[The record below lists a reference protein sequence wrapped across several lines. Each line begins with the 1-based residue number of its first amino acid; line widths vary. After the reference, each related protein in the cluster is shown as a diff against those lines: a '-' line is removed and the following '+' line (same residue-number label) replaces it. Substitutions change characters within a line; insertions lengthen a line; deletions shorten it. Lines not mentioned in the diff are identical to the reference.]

1 MSFVKEKAIFSNIIN
16 VKTKSFHSF
25 FDCMQRKEK
34 KRKEKLIITLA
45 LVVCF
50 LLIFISLTPLFGVD
64 DPVFFL
70 IIAVPT
76 CVILAVFGLK
86 ARYQ

>member
-1 MSFVKEKAIFSNIIN
+1 MFFVKEKAIFSNIIN

-34 KRKEKLIITLA
+34 LIIALA

-76 CVILAVFGLK
+76 CAILAVFGLK